1 MLPQTVRN
9 FIITN
14 LISAPDGVGEVDVDD
29 GETDDG
35 IVIVGECCPC
45 CLEEKKLGAATCCW
59 ENTGRGF
66 LMAATRAAAAGGS
79 GVLGRVTTFGS

>member
-1 MLPQTVRN
+1 MGNLRKTSQNLPYKLLPQTVRN

-14 LISAPDGVGEVDVDD
+14 LISVPDGVGEVDVDD

-45 CLEEKKLGAATCCW
+45 CLEEK
-59 ENTGRGF
+59 
-66 LMAATRAAAAGGS
+66 
-79 GVLGRVTTFGS
+79 